1 MGIISGDYNYFLE
14 FFHSPTVVLSSVR
27 EMEVPV
33 VVISLLLRTV
43 QNVARDR

>member
-1 MGIISGDYNYFLE
+1 MGIISRDYNYFSE
-14 FFHSPTVVLSSVR
+14 SFYSPTVVLSSVR